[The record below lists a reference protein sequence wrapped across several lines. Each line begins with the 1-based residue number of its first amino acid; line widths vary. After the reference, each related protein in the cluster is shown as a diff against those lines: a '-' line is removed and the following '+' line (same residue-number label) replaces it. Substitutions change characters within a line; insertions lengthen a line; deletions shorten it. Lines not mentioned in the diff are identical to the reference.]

1 MKIYVG
7 KLNSGIAEGDLKIL
21 FQPFGHVTSVY
32 IWDENENGENFCY
45 GIVDMPV
52 KKQAQFAIASLDKM
66 EFKGHV
72 LSVHVAR
79 AGSKNRRKAGRLGGR
94 RHNDLPDKDEEK

>member
-7 KLNSGIAEGDLKIL
+7 KLNSGIAEEDLKIL

-32 IWDENENGENFCY
+32 IWNENENGENFSY
-45 GIVDMPV
+45 GIIDMPV
-52 KKQAQFAIASLDKM
+52 KKQAQFAIVSLDQM
-66 EFKGHV
+66 EFKGHI

-79 AGSKNRRKAGRLGGR
+79 MGSKNRRKAGRVGGR
-94 RHNDLPDKDEEK
+94 RHYDPPEKDEEK